1 MLKTGKLGLG
11 ALLLLALLV
20 GSCGYYNPHVYSGPA
35 RVFYMPNWQNRTNK
49 LGLDNRIYLSM
60 ARWFQKSEAL
70 DLTKE
75 KGRADLILAGEI
87 TSIDLPSVS
96 WDSIS
101 NSTGNKVRLFVR
113 YVLKDLKTGEIIWEE
128 PKKLY
133 TTDYADRT
141 VTTTGEDEAL
151 KVIIEDMSEDIYL
164 GVLNKIRRLD
174 RKAAAGN

>member
-1 MLKTGKLGLG
+1 MDIAILFGVFV
-11 ALLLLALLV
+11 LLLVIGVPVAYSLAAAALATLFYIGLPPLV
-20 GSCGYYNPHVYSGPA
+20 LAQQVTAGAGSASLVAIPL
-35 RVFYMPNWQNRTNK
+35 F
-49 LGLDNRIYLSM
+49 
-60 ARWFQKSEAL
+60 
-70 DLTKE
+70 
-75 KGRADLILAGEI
+75 ILAGEI

-113 YVLKDLKTGEIIWEE
+113 FVLKDLKTGEIIWEE

-133 TTDYADRT
+133 TTDFTDRT
-141 VTTTGEDEAL
+141 ITTTGEDEAL

-164 GVLNKIRRLD
+164 GVLNKIRRMD

>member
-35 RVFYMPNWQNRTNK
+35 RVVYMPNWQNRTNK

-75 KGRADLILAGEI
+75 KGRADLILE
-87 TSIDLPSVS
+87 
-96 WDSIS
+96 
-101 NSTGNKVRLFVR
+101 K
-113 YVLKDLKTGEIIWEE
+113 
-128 PKKLY
+128 
-133 TTDYADRT
+133 
-141 VTTTGEDEAL
+141 GEDHAT
-151 KVIIEDMSEDIYL
+151 
-164 GVLNKIRRLD
+164 RRVWLRQD
-174 RKAAAGN
+174 

>member
-35 RVFYMPNWQNRTNK
+35 RVVYMPNWQNRTNK

-101 NSTGNKVRLFVR
+101 NSTGNKVRLWR
-113 YVLKDLKTGEIIWEE
+113 CCPLRSSSGWD
-128 PKKLY
+128 
-133 TTDYADRT
+133 ADF
-141 VTTTGEDEAL
+141 
-151 KVIIEDMSEDIYL
+151 S
-164 GVLNKIRRLD
+164 
-174 RKAAAGN
+174 